1 MKMLSKTVVFAAGAA
16 LFSLTGL
23 AAERRMVWTRPFQ
36 LRDSVGGGF
45 EGAAKALKA
54 NGITDVLCCLT
65 DGPFARFPSKAMLP
79 DPELAQFGEPDP
91 LTPMLKALHAEGIK
105 LHAWMTL
112 GRLSRADRK
121 TVEALEKDGRVAL
134 GLDGKP
140 NKERFLCREDPRN
153 VEQYRAAAAELIARG
168 IDGIHLDY
176 IRYSHWSDCYCE
188 RFKKL
193 YAAHGGRNLADW
205 PKGVDGNKGIDPAWV
220 ETRTDVIDGIVKTMR
235 DEVRRHP
242 GVELS
247 AAVFDPPATVKV
259 LIGQDWPR
267 WAKEGWLDFVCP
279 MDYFTDVEALRA
291 ELLEEMPIAAE
302 VRSKIYPGLAISWSG
317 GENKAKAL
325 REQIGMARAY
335 APGGFVVF
343 YWSKDTAGRIESAL
357 AE

>member
-1 MKMLSKTVVFAAGAA
+1 MKKSILMTAAA
-16 LFSLTGL
+16 LMAL
-23 AAERRMVWTRPFQ
+23 AGVSAERRFVWTRPFQ

-54 NGITDVLCCLT
+54 NGVTDVLCCLT

-79 DPELAQFGEPDP
+79 DPELAAFGEPDP

-112 GRLSRADRK
+112 GRLGRADGK
-121 TVEALEKDGRVAL
+121 TLEALEKDGRVAL
-134 GLDGKP
+134 GRDGKP

-188 RFKKL
+188 RFRKL
-193 YAAHGGRNLADW
+193 YAAHGGKNLADW
-205 PKGVDGNKGIDPAWV
+205 PKGVDGNKGIDPIWI

-235 DEVRRHP
+235 DEVRKHP
-242 GVELS
+242 RVEIS
-247 AAVFDPPATVKV
+247 AAVFDPPATTKV
-259 LIGQDWPR
+259 LIGQDWTR

-279 MDYFTDVEALRA
+279 MDYFTDNEALRE
-291 ELLEEMPIAAE
+291 ELLAEMPVAAE
-302 VRSKIYPGLAISWSG
+302 SKAKIYPGLAISWSR
-317 GENKAKAL
+317 GENKAKDL
-325 REQIGMARAY
+325 KEQIGMARAY
-335 APGGFVVF
+335 APGGFVIF

-357 AE
+357 KD